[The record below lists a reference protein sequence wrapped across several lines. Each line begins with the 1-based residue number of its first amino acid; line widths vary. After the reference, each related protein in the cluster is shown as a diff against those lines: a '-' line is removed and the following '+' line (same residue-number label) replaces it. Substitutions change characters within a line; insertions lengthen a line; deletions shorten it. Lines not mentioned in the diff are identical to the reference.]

1 MVLCPLTHC
10 PVVGVLAF
18 FAVRNF
24 CVFRIDSV
32 TMTTMRGLSGSP
44 VQGFQ
49 QNSLNAAAASSIS
62 SGIIIPSI
70 IRSIIRI
77 HMGAGM

>member
-1 MVLCPLTHC
+1 MVFRPLKHC
-10 PVVGVLAF
+10 LNGVLLQGI
-18 FAVRNF
+18 F
-24 CVFRIDSV
+24 CILWIASV

-44 VQGFQ
+44 VQAFQ
-49 QNSLNAAAASSIS
+49 QNLLIQAAASNIS

>member
-1 MVLCPLTHC
+1 MGTCFSVHITVILIL
-10 PVVGVLAF
+10 LSD
-18 FAVRNF
+18 RF
-24 CVFRIDSV
+24 CYDDA
-32 TMTTMRGLSGSP
+32 MRGLSESP
-44 VQGFQ
+44 VQAFQ
-49 QNSLNAAAASSIS
+49 QNSLNPAAASSIS

>member
-1 MVLCPLTHC
+1 MI
-10 PVVGVLAF
+10 GF
-18 FAVRNF
+18 IFAALFPPTSDR
-24 CVFRIDSV
+24 
-32 TMTTMRGLSGSP
+32 MGHMRGLSGSS
-44 VQGFQ
+44 VQMFQ
-49 QNSLNAAAASSIS
+49 QNLLIQSAASSIS

>member
-1 MVLCPLTHC
+1 
-10 PVVGVLAF
+10 
-18 FAVRNF
+18 
-24 CVFRIDSV
+24 
-32 TMTTMRGLSGSP
+32 MRGLYGSP
-44 VQGFQ
+44 VQAVQ
-49 QNSLNAAAASSIS
+49 HDLLNQSAASSIS

>member
-1 MVLCPLTHC
+1 
-10 PVVGVLAF
+10 
-18 FAVRNF
+18 
-24 CVFRIDSV
+24 
-32 TMTTMRGLSGSP
+32 MRGRSGSSA
-44 VQGFQ
+44 QMFQ
-49 QNSLNAAAASSIS
+49 QNLLIQSAASSIS

>member
-1 MVLCPLTHC
+1 MS
-10 PVVGVLAF
+10 
-18 FAVRNF
+18 
-24 CVFRIDSV
+24 I
-32 TMTTMRGLSGSP
+32 MRGLSGSP
-44 VQGFQ
+44 VQAFQ
-49 QNSLNAAAASSIS
+49 QNSLNPVAASSIS

>member
-1 MVLCPLTHC
+1 
-10 PVVGVLAF
+10 
-18 FAVRNF
+18 
-24 CVFRIDSV
+24 
-32 TMTTMRGLSGSP
+32 MTTMRGLPGSP
-44 VQGFQ
+44 VQAIQ
-49 QNSLNAAAASSIS
+49 QNLLNQTAASSIS